1 MLGISFDTFN
11 LIHRWFGRIVVL
23 ETVAHALSYIIP
35 NASKE
40 TAAAI
45 FTGIFNEPYLAFGFV
60 VGNPGLVS
68 VAVEY
73 LLDLSPS
80 VRWSSS
86 ASRQSAL

>member
-11 LIHRWFGRIVVL
+11 LIHRWFGRIVML
-23 ETVAHALSYIIP
+23 EAVAHVLSYIIP

-45 FTGIFNEPYLAFGFV
+45 FTGIFKEPYLAYGFV
-60 VGNPGLVS
+60 VCNLGLVS

-73 LLDLSPS
+73 LLDRRPS
-80 VRWSSS
+80 VH
-86 ASRQSAL
+86 